1 MSTTLFSSDL
11 LSRLRRTVL
20 TAGILVF
27 SVTAAACGDDDNDDI
42 SGPTADCIDDIN
54 FSEWFFEEG
63 DLETLRLG
71 SRESGSL
78 TTTDVELDFEN
89 GVYYYDVFV
98 FAMTSESDLR
108 ITVDPASTLDV
119 TFEAYSFND
128 DEYDYV
134 DLEAAGGTEEM
145 EYEAI
150 AEGCY
155 LLFVS
160 SYDPEETGSYTVEV
174 ERI

>member
-20 TAGILVF
+20 TASVLLF
-27 SVTAAACGDDDNDDI
+27 SFTAAACGDDDDDDI
-42 SGPTADCIDDIN
+42 SGPTADCVDDIN
-54 FSEWFFEEG
+54 FSEWFFDES
-63 DLETLRLG
+63 DIETLRLG
-71 SRESGSL
+71 SSESGSL
-78 TTTDVELDFEN
+78 TTSDVELEFDN
-89 GVYYYDVFV
+89 GLYFYDVYV
-98 FAMTSESDLR
+98 FAVTSESDLR
-108 ITVDPASTLDV
+108 ITVDPSNSLDV
-119 TFEAYSFND
+119 TFEAYSFQD
-128 DEYDYV
+128 DEYHYV
-134 DLEAAGGTEEM
+134 DLEAAGVTEEF

-160 SYDPEETGSYTVEV
+160 SYDPEETGSYSVEV